1 MPLDAS
7 PTPLVG
13 ETACDVLII
22 GGGPAGSTAA
32 TLLAEKGRRVV
43 MLERDRHPRF
53 HIGESLLP
61 LNLKVFE
68 RLGVTDE
75 VAAIGVHK
83 PGARFVSDE
92 HGKHTAFSFAA
103 GLNQDY
109 TYSYQV
115 RRSSF
120 DEVLFRRAQRAGADA
135 REGMRVLDVAL
146 EARGRGALE
155 ARGGGALEARGRGAL
170 EARGGG
176 ALEAR
181 GRGALE
187 ARGSGALDAPG
198 GHRVTARDEA
208 GAIHA
213 FRARFVM
220 DCSGRDTVLASA
232 MGSKARNPHNNTAAL
247 YGHFRGV
254 APFGARDDSAPLSA
268 PDTGAPLGAAEDGNI
283 TIHLFDEGW
292 FWMIP
297 LPDGVMS
304 VGVVSN
310 PGFFKRRR
318 GEPREFFL
326 ETLRAVPS
334 VARRIADAELVS
346 DVTTTGNYSYAS
358 TVMHGDG
365 WLMAGDAYAFID
377 PVFSSG
383 VLLAMA
389 SAEMGADVA
398 DAWLDD
404 PARAAPMAR
413 AFEAKVKRAI
423 GSLSWLIYRINTPV
437 LRDMFMEPR
446 NRFRMREGLVSL
458 LAGDVHTN
466 ANRQLPVLAFKG
478 AFYALSLAY
487 RLGYRLRPE
496 GLVRVR
502 AAAPAP

>member
-1 MPLDAS
+1 MPLDS
-7 PTPLVG
+7 TPTPLAG
-13 ETACDVLII
+13 ETVCDVLII

-43 MLERDRHPRF
+43 VLEKDHHPRF

-61 LNLKVFE
+61 LNLRIFE
-68 RLGVTDE
+68 RLGMKDE
-75 VAAIGVHK
+75 IAAIGVYK

-92 HGKHTAFSFAA
+92 HGKNTAFSFAA

-115 RRSSF
+115 RRSTF
-120 DEVLFRRAQRAGADA
+120 DELLFRRAQRAGADA
-135 REGMRVLDVAL
+135 REGMRVLDVT
-146 EARGRGALE
+146 
-155 ARGGGALEARGRGAL
+155 
-170 EARGGG
+170 
-176 ALEAR
+176 
-181 GRGALE
+181 
-187 ARGSGALDAPG
+187 LDARG

-208 GAIHA
+208 GTIHA
-213 FRARFVM
+213 FRPRYVM
-220 DCSGRDTVLASA
+220 DCSGRDTVLATA
-232 MGSKARNPHNNTAAL
+232 MGSKARNPHNNTGAL

-254 APFGARDDSAPLSA
+254 TPFGE
-268 PDTGAPLGAAEDGNI
+268 TEDGNI

-297 LPDGVMS
+297 LPDDVMS
-304 VGVVSN
+304 IGVVSN
-310 PGFFKRRR
+310 PAFFKRRR

-358 TVMHGDG
+358 KVMHGDG

-404 PARAAPMAR
+404 PVRAAPMAR
-413 AFEAKVKRAI
+413 AFEHKVKRAI
-423 GSLSWLIYRINTPV
+423 GSLSWLIYRINSPV

-466 ANRQLPVLAFKG
+466 ANRQMPVLAFKG

-487 RLGYRLRPE
+487 RLGYRLGPQGMTRMR
-496 GLVRVR
+496 GGDVTAR
-502 AAAPAP
+502 AAG

>member
-1 MPLDAS
+1 
-7 PTPLVG
+7 
-13 ETACDVLII
+13 
-22 GGGPAGSTAA
+22 
-32 TLLAEKGRRVV
+32 
-43 MLERDRHPRF
+43 
-53 HIGESLLP
+53 
-61 LNLKVFE
+61 
-68 RLGVTDE
+68 
-75 VAAIGVHK
+75 
-83 PGARFVSDE
+83 
-92 HGKHTAFSFAA
+92 
-103 GLNQDY
+103 LNQDY

-120 DEVLFRRAQRAGADA
+120 DELLFRRAQAAGADA
-135 REGMRVLDVAL
+135 REGVRVLNVTLD
-146 EARGRGALE
+146 
-155 ARGGGALEARGRGAL
+155 
-170 EARGGG
+170 
-176 ALEAR
+176 
-181 GRGALE
+181 
-187 ARGSGALDAPG
+187 ARGSSMLDARG

-208 GAIHA
+208 GTIHA
-213 FRARFVM
+213 FRPRYVM
-220 DCSGRDTVLASA
+220 DCSGRDTVLAGA

-254 APFGARDDSAPLSA
+254 APFGE
-268 PDTGAPLGAAEDGNI
+268 AEDGNI

-304 VGVVSN
+304 IGVVSN
-310 PGFFKRRR
+310 PAFFKRRR
-318 GEPREFFL
+318 GEPRDFFL

-334 VARRIADAELVS
+334 VARRIAEAELIS

-358 TVMHGDG
+358 KVMHGDG

-398 DAWLDD
+398 DTWLDD

-423 GSLSWLIYRINTPV
+423 GSLSWLIYRINSPV

-446 NRFRMREGLVSL
+446 NRFRMKDGLVSL
-458 LAGDVHTN
+458 LAGDVHAG
-466 ANRQLPVLAFKG
+466 ANRKLPVLAFKG

-487 RLGYRLRPE
+487 RFGYRLRE
-496 GLVRVR
+496 GGVTRMRAGEGRDVTAR
-502 AAAPAP
+502 AAG

>member
-1 MPLDAS
+1 MPLDA
-7 PTPLVG
+7 TPAPPAG
-13 ETACDVLII
+13 ATACDVLII

-32 TLLAEKGRRVV
+32 ALLAGKGRSVV
-43 MLERDRHPRF
+43 LLEKDHHPRF

-61 LNLKVFE
+61 LNLRIFE
-68 RLGVTDE
+68 RLGVQEDI
-75 VAAIGVHK
+75 AAIGVHK

-103 GLNQDY
+103 GLNQYY
-109 TYSYQV
+109 TYAYQV
-115 RRSSF
+115 RRSTF
-120 DEVLFRRAQRAGADA
+120 DEVLFRRAQHAGADA

-146 EARGRGALE
+146 DARA
-155 ARGGGALEARGRGAL
+155 
-170 EARGGG
+170 
-176 ALEAR
+176 
-181 GRGALE
+181 
-187 ARGSGALDAPG
+187 

-208 GAIHA
+208 GAMHA
-213 FRARFVM
+213 FRPRFVM
-220 DCSGRDTVLASA
+220 DCSGRDTVLATA

-254 APFGARDDSAPLSA
+254 APFGE
-268 PDTGAPLGAAEDGNI
+268 AEDGNI

-304 VGVVSN
+304 IGVVSN

-318 GEPREFFL
+318 GEPRDFFL

-334 VARRIADAELVS
+334 VARRIRDAELVS
-346 DVTTTGNYSYAS
+346 EVTTTGNYSYAS
-358 TVMHGDG
+358 KVMQGDG

-389 SAEMGADVA
+389 SAEMGSDVA
-398 DAWLDD
+398 DVWLDD
-404 PARAAPMAR
+404 PVRAAPLAR

-458 LAGDVHTN
+458 LAGDVHAN
-466 ANRQLPVLAFKG
+466 ADRQLPVLAFKG

-487 RLGYRLRPE
+487 RLGYRLGPA
-496 GLVRVR
+496 GLTR
-502 AAAPAP
+502 AAPRAPAPAE